1 MALEDLSFRNRT
13 EAGRQLATHL
23 MSFRSRN
30 PVVLALPRG
39 GVPVGFEVAKA
50 LRAPSISS
58 SCARS
63 AHRATL
69 SWGSARWST
78 ARIRNV

>member
-1 MALEDLSFRNRT
+1 MMALADLSFRNRT
-13 EAGRQLATHL
+13 EAGRELATHL

-50 LRAPSISS
+50 
-58 SCARS
+58 
-63 AHRATL
+63 
-69 SWGSARWST
+69 
-78 ARIRNV
+78 